1 MPVVAGED
9 EEWPPRAARLTS
21 ALWRAEAHFE
31 RREFFAASRAL
42 DGARGLGEDE
52 LVAALRH
59 LAAAGYRAQTG
70 EPARA
75 RRQLEH
81 ARRRLGP
88 FLPAYREVEL
98 QSLLDAVSEV
108 VDLDAVSEVVES
120 ADGDPDGDTELA

>member
-1 MPVVAGED
+1 MPRARSLRPPSNVPVVAGED

-52 LVAALRH
+52 FYA
-59 LAAAGYRAQTG
+59 
-70 EPARA
+70 PARA
-75 RRQLEH
+75 CPAA
-81 ARRRLGP
+81 ARAVS
-88 FLPAYREVEL
+88 PAYREIEL
-98 QSLLDAVSEV
+98 ESLLDAVSEV
-108 VDLDAVSEVVES
+108 VVLDAVSEVVES